1 MNQPISKADE
11 IIDYSFLLL
20 SHIVCADG
28 QIHNKEA
35 QALHELA
42 QQSNMGKRTIE
53 EMEKILAQDEN
64 SLSVEDIAD
73 KVPPGEQNEAMRQM
87 LAIAYIDGFF
97 SPLEREMVDLVA
109 EIWNW
114 QTKEVE
120 RLIQETEG
128 LGTSSSND
136 EKEQLQ
142 LSFGA
147 RLLKQADSI
156 LSHKLVDKL
165 GEIAPENVGLQI
177 ERLRREILLTGAEYD
192 HAIEQCT
199 TVAVEDYQFATL
211 ALKKTGLALQDLG
224 KGIQKQLEA
233 VVENFKKLAYE
244 KGYRWKMMLVI
255 NKMSDEAGEEA
266 QKIANYRKSLAE
278 AIKPHNLDEFP
289 VCFIDAKDYC
299 EGVDEDEEFL
309 IEISRFQTFID
320 ALNTFVE
327 KRAALARFDTPVR
340 IALSLVD
347 EAQLSFTRN
356 STEDSAFL
364 EVLTRLSR
372 TVRKERDRLRTKIK
386 SIALEMSAAIAKEG
400 VLLASAVAT
409 EQDFE
414 KLNKQAELNVQQQY
428 EQAETK
434 LQNTVNSAVEDIRE
448 EVKEVLQ
455 GNLVQTFIA
464 CLGNAE
470 NVSTENVASSSNTQ
484 RLQEQV
490 NFLKQ
495 IGETAGVNLNRFATS
510 NSANI
515 ARKGFLTS
523 MNVAGSGLHQTVLA
537 VGKFVGFKFQPW
549 QAVGIA
555 KGIGN
560 AAIFLGPALAIVSIG
575 IDCHQMH
582 QEKEQE
588 KKIADVKWEIT
599 SEFQKIAKDL
609 ENQIELQ
616 LWEFEQQVY
625 GEIEKQIIA
634 ARKQEEQAIATSN
647 TSVKQLLENRNNF
660 NEIIRYIQKVTA
672 NSAAKNI

>member
-120 RLIQETEG
+120 RLIQEAEG
-128 LGTSSSND
+128 LGTSPSND

-199 TVAVEDYQFATL
+199 IVAVEDYQFATL
-211 ALKKTGLALQDLG
+211 GLKKTGLALQDLG

-320 ALNTFVE
+320 ALNNFVE